1 MSRNAV
7 LEDLRSERDRSRDA
21 ALELVSSADYEPG
34 SEALKGLEERTASL
48 DNQIERMVRLMESQD
63 AADALDGRLAKGARQ
78 QERAGREPET
88 RELSWGEQWARSS
101 IAAEYPGRGTSA
113 KLDIQIQER
122 ALPHSLAALGAALPS
137 SPIYDLTPPVAPD
150 VLIPLTNVITVS
162 TNSVDYIVW
171 ELADPAMEAKVV
183 APGATKPELE
193 WVPNVTSSSLD
204 TIAGRTSFHRSMAED
219 MSAVQS
225 FINGELQRE
234 VSRKVEK
241 EARAAVAAATLPTA
255 TGPADS
261 GISGAIRAGMAVVEA
276 AGYTSN
282 AAIVHPNDAV
292 AIDIASMGQFR
303 GDPYWGLRIVHDP
316 EATEGVV
323 TLGDFAS
330 AVQHYRRNAVQLY
343 VTDSHSTHFA
353 ENILDALAE
362 QRAKT
367 VVTRPAALVE
377 VTATTGP

>member
-48 DNQIERMVRLMESQD
+48 DNQIERMVKLIESQD
-63 AADALDGRLAKGARQ
+63 AADALDGRLAKGARA
-78 QERAGREPET
+78 QERAAQQPET
-88 RELSWGEQWARSS
+88 RELSWGEQFTRSDVWS
-101 IAAEYPGRGTSA
+101 EYPGRGTSG
-113 KLDIQIQER
+113 KLDIQER

-137 SPIYDLTPPVAPD
+137 SPIYDLTPPVAPA
-150 VLIPLTNVITVS
+150 VLIPLTNVIAVS

-193 WVPNVTSSSLD
+193 WKPTVTSASLD

-292 AIDIASMGQFR
+292 AIDIASMAMFR
-303 GDPYWGLRIVHDP
+303 GDPYWGLQIVHDP

-367 VVTRPAALVE
+367 VVTRAAALVE
-377 VTATTGP
+377 VTAGT